1 MIKQKRSN
9 KIKGSLGDRI
19 SITGIYIFAGLI
31 GIICIV
37 PFLYVVG
44 GSFATEKE
52 LTEKAF
58 LIVPSEFSLNA
69 YKFIIDDGRIFNG
82 LKNSIIVTVWGTIL
96 AMVMTTTF
104 AYPLSRSDFRGRNLA
119 LNLVIVT
126 MVFSGGM
133 IPGYLLVKSLGMLN
147 SYWALTLPGA
157 ISAFNMVIIKNF
169 FQNIPRELEEA
180 ATIDGCSDFD
190 IFVKIVLP
198 LSKPVLASISL
209 FYAIGL
215 WNDYFNCMLYIN
227 DSSKHTAQMILRSIV
242 ILAQG
247 FDLTGSRLDFGLA
260 GAPPEQAVKLATT
273 VVTTIPILIVYP
285 FIQKF
290 FTKGV
295 MIGAVKG

>member
-31 GIICIV
+31 GIICIL

-69 YKFIIDDGRIFNG
+69 FKFIIDDGRIFNG

-104 AYPLSRSDFRGRNLA
+104 AYPLSRSDFRGRNLS

-133 IPGYLLVKSLGMLN
+133 IPGYLLVKSLGMLD

-157 ISAFNMVIIKNF
+157 ISAFNMVIVKNF

-209 FYAIGL
+209 FYAVGL
-215 WNDYFNCMLYIN
+215 WNDY
-227 DSSKHTAQMILRSIV
+227 
-242 ILAQG
+242 
-247 FDLTGSRLDFGLA
+247 
-260 GAPPEQAVKLATT
+260 
-273 VVTTIPILIVYP
+273 
-285 FIQKF
+285 
-290 FTKGV
+290 
-295 MIGAVKG
+295 

>member
-31 GIICIV
+31 GIICIL

-69 YKFIIDDGRIFNG
+69 FKFIIDDGRIFNG

-104 AYPLSRSDFRGRNLA
+104 AYPLSRSDFRGRNLS

-180 ATIDGCSDFD
+180 ATMDGGSDFD

>member
-31 GIICIV
+31 GIICIL

-69 YKFIIDDGRIFNG
+69 FKFIIDDGRIFNG

-104 AYPLSRSDFRGRNLA
+104 AYPLSRSDFRGRDLS

-133 IPGYLLVKSLGMLN
+133 IPGYLLVKSLGMLD

-157 ISAFNMVIIKNF
+157 ISAFNMVIVKNF

-209 FYAIGL
+209 FYAVGL

-227 DSSKHTAQMILRSIV
+227 DSSKHTAQLILRSIV

>member
-1 MIKQKRSN
+1 MITRKRSN

-19 SITGIYIFAGLI
+19 SISAIYIFAGLI
-31 GIICIV
+31 GILCIL
-37 PFLYVVG
+37 PFLYVIG
-44 GSFATEKE
+44 GSFATERE

-58 LIVPSEFSLNA
+58 LIVPTEFSVNA

-82 LKNSIIVTVWGTIL
+82 LKNSILVTIWGTLL
-96 AMVMTTTF
+96 AMAMTTTF
-104 AYPLSRSDFRGRNLA
+104 AYPLSRSDFRGRNLS

-133 IPGYLLVKSLGMLN
+133 IPGYLLVKSLGMLD

-169 FQNIPRELEEA
+169 FQNIPKELEEA
-180 ATIDGCSDFD
+180 ATIDGCTDFD

-209 FYAIGL
+209 FYAVGL

-227 DSSKHTAQMILRSIV
+227 DSSRHTAQLILRSIV

>member
-31 GIICIV
+31 GIICIL

-69 YKFIIDDGRIFNG
+69 FKFIIDDGRIFNG

-104 AYPLSRSDFRGRNLA
+104 AYPLSRSDFRGRNLS

-133 IPGYLLVKSLGMLN
+133 IPGYLLVKSLGMLD

-157 ISAFNMVIIKNF
+157 ISAFNMVIVKNF

-209 FYAIGL
+209 FYAVGL

-227 DSSKHTAQMILRSIV
+227 DSSKHTAQLILRSIV

>member
-1 MIKQKRSN
+1 M
-9 KIKGSLGDRI
+9 
-19 SITGIYIFAGLI
+19 
-31 GIICIV
+31 IV
-37 PFLYVVG
+37 P
-44 GSFATEKE
+44 T
-52 LTEKAF
+52 
-58 LIVPSEFSLNA
+58 EFSVNA

-82 LKNSIIVTVWGTIL
+82 LKNSILVTIWGTLL
-96 AMVMTTTF
+96 AMAMTTTF
-104 AYPLSRSDFRGRNLA
+104 AYPLSRSDFRGRNLS

-133 IPGYLLVKSLGMLN
+133 IPGYLLVKSLGMLD

-169 FQNIPRELEEA
+169 FQNIPKELEEA
-180 ATIDGCSDFD
+180 ATIDGCTDFD

-209 FYAIGL
+209 FYAVGL

-227 DSSKHTAQMILRSIV
+227 DSSRHTAQLILRSIV

>member
-31 GIICIV
+31 GIICIL

-104 AYPLSRSDFRGRNLA
+104 AYPLSGSDFRGRNLA

>member
-9 KIKGSLGDRI
+9 KVKGSLGDRI

-31 GIICIV
+31 GIICIL

-104 AYPLSRSDFRGRNLA
+104 AYPLSRSDFRGRNLS

-157 ISAFNMVIIKNF
+157 ISAFNMVIVKNF

-180 ATIDGCSDFD
+180 ATIDGGSDFD

>member
-9 KIKGSLGDRI
+9 KMKGSLGDRI

-31 GIICIV
+31 GIICIL

-104 AYPLSRSDFRGRNLA
+104 AYPLSRNDFRGRNLA

-180 ATIDGCSDFD
+180 ATMDGGSDFD

>member
-31 GIICIV
+31 GIICIL

-104 AYPLSRSDFRGRNLA
+104 AYPLSRSDFRGRNLS

-157 ISAFNMVIIKNF
+157 ISAFNMVIVKNF

-180 ATIDGCSDFD
+180 ATMDGGSDFD

>member
-31 GIICIV
+31 GIICIL

-44 GSFATEKE
+44 GSCATEKA

-69 YKFIIDDGRIFNG
+69 FKFIIDDGRIFNG

-104 AYPLSRSDFRGRNLA
+104 AYPLSRSDFRGRNLS

-133 IPGYLLVKSLGMLN
+133 IPGYLLVKSLGMLD

-157 ISAFNMVIIKNF
+157 ISAFNMVIVKNF

-209 FYAIGL
+209 FYAVGL

-227 DSSKHTAQMILRSIV
+227 DSSKHTAQLILRSIV

>member
-9 KIKGSLGDRI
+9 KIKSSLGDRI

-31 GIICIV
+31 GIICIL

-104 AYPLSRSDFRGRNLA
+104 AYPLSRSDFRGRNLS

-133 IPGYLLVKSLGMLN
+133 IPGYLLVKSLGMLE

-180 ATIDGCSDFD
+180 ATMDGGSDFD

-227 DSSKHTAQMILRSIV
+227 DSSKHTAQLILRTIV

-260 GAPPEQAVKLATT
+260 GTPPEQAVKLATT